1 MFYTATA
8 KLLINKKGND
18 MEYLYIYILGSV
30 CYVVLHHCLHF
41 GERSNMFIDK
51 LLNYFY
57 YLVGIDIIC
66 AYILYRSTPVEK
78 ANNDENNSQRQQL
91 TPEQKEM
98 MMRRMQEARRY
109 QLMRMKELNY
119 DKPTTTNNIDP
130 EPDNESKNDI
140 NEEANDKCKRPTSPN
155 NDANK
160 HVQPTQPSAKV
171 KDNSHSAERKSIFS
185 KSDESSDTNDSKKD
199 KRHLNDT
206 DIPIFNGK

>member
-1 MFYTATA
+1 
-8 KLLINKKGND
+8 

-41 GERSNMFIDK
+41 GERSNMIIDK

-91 TPEQKEM
+91 TPEQREM

-119 DKPTTTNNIDP
+119 DKPVTVNNVDP

-140 NEEANDKCKRPTSPN
+140 NEEDNEKDNEKANEKCKRQTSQN
-155 NDANK
+155 NDVNK
-160 HVQPTQPSAKV
+160 HVQPTQSGAKV
-171 KDNSHSAERKSIFS
+171 KDNSHSTERKSIFS
-185 KSDESSDTNDSKKD
+185 KSDESFDTNDSKKD
-199 KRHLNDT
+199 KRHINDT